1 MELNKARESINGVQ
15 MNTILAILNK
25 IESKEEGNYLPNSIF
40 IMDILRMEKK
50 RVREFIKT

>member
-15 MNTILAILNK
+15 MNTILVILNK

-40 IMDILRMEKK
+40 IMGILRMGKK

>member
-40 IMDILRMEKK
+40 IMGILRTEKK